1 MRACIINR
9 SINRLMLIIIFSFL
23 TSFMVVL
30 FYFYFSIIKCIKY
43 AINLGAI
50 RSLKIKNNEEI
61 CLQNEEISPVNEP
74 NIDDLRLTLKFSKG
88 LIVMYIMY
96 IFTIFP
102 LWIIVLVDIEQEW
115 SSYLHQ
121 YPWMFFRL
129 CSAATPVVYPL
140 FHPSIRSG
148 YKNAIDRY
156 VLRKKRLLIKPKR
169 KPIQIRKKRIETK
182 L

>member
-1 MRACIINR
+1 
-9 SINRLMLIIIFSFL
+9 
-23 TSFMVVL
+23 MVVL

-61 CLQNEEISPVNEP
+61 CLQDDETTPVTNL
-74 NIDDLRLTLKFSKG
+74 DDLRLTLKFSKG

>member
-1 MRACIINR
+1 MG
-9 SINRLMLIIIFSFL
+9 
-23 TSFMVVL
+23 VL

-61 CLQNEEISPVNEP
+61 CLQDDETTPVTNL
-74 NIDDLRLTLKFSKG
+74 DDLRLTLKFSKG

-102 LWIIVLVDIEQEW
+102 LWIILLVDIEQEW
-115 SSYLHQ
+115 SSYIHQ
-121 YPWMFFRL
+121 FPWLFFRL

-156 VLRKKRLLIKPKR
+156 VLRKKKQADENQSPIDQKKKQIKSR
-169 KPIQIRKKRIETK
+169 DYFSN

>member
-1 MRACIINR
+1 
-9 SINRLMLIIIFSFL
+9 
-23 TSFMVVL
+23 MVVL
-30 FYFYFSIIKCIKY
+30 FYFYFSIVKSIKY
-43 AINLGAI
+43 AIHLGEN
-50 RSLKIKNNEEI
+50 RGLKTGNNEEI
-61 CLQNEEISPVNEP
+61 CLQDQEISPVNEP
-74 NIDDLRLTLKFSKG
+74 NIEDLRLTLKFSKG

-102 LWIIVLVDIEQEW
+102 LWIILLVDIEQEW
-115 SSYLHQ
+115 SSYIHQ
-121 YPWMFFRL
+121 FPWLFFRL

>member
-1 MRACIINR
+1 
-9 SINRLMLIIIFSFL
+9 
-23 TSFMVVL
+23 
-30 FYFYFSIIKCIKY
+30 
-43 AINLGAI
+43 
-50 RSLKIKNNEEI
+50 
-61 CLQNEEISPVNEP
+61 
-74 NIDDLRLTLKFSKG
+74 
-88 LIVMYIMY
+88 MY

-102 LWIIVLVDIEQEW
+102 LWIILLVDIEQEW